1 MYVTKLVG
9 VMFVLIFVLDLMA
22 AIGVSGTFA
31 ALTITGLVV
40 GILVLLLI
48 ISRQPQNRYWYHI
61 HNNSDV
67 YKILN

>member
-31 ALTITGLVV
+31 GLIITGVV
-40 GILVLLLI
+40 IGILGILLV
-48 ISRQPQNRYWYHI
+48 ISRQPQNRYAFCFCI
-61 HNNSDV
+61 
-67 YKILN
+67 KR

>member
-31 ALTITGLVV
+31 ALVITSVV
-40 GILVLLLI
+40 IGILVILLV
-48 ISRQPQNRYWYHI
+48 ISRQPQNRYKQSINPTNRI
-61 HNNSDV
+61 HSC
-67 YKILN
+67 